1 LPSEVH
7 EIYEKIKNTK
17 KFTHTKISELKKNIF
32 EMKLKYADNE
42 KIYRIV
48 ENIDDNLDE
57 ENKNLN
63 NLKMTMISA
72 LGTIFL
78 PLGFITGF
86 FGMNF
91 NTMGNPTLKKGIL
104 AVKHVDKFIISLSIF
119 SIIIIST
126 LYYINF

>member
-1 LPSEVH
+1 
-7 EIYEKIKNTK
+7 
-17 KFTHTKISELKKNIF
+17 
-32 EMKLKYADNE
+32 MKLKYADNE